1 MSIGFENNIDTWSG
15 AGSSSNEELGVLLKA
30 LEANPGVT
38 DSANLTDVGALMP
51 QSLDSTL
58 KLLTFQEKHLS
69 LWKAIPKGIAY
80 STVEEYNIQDGY
92 GSGSSWVGEMETPEE
107 RDPTASREFSQVKF
121 QRDMWKISDISG
133 IVRAVTNTEVWAKN
147 ASTLRLLRS
156 INTTLYSGD
165 SAIVGEQIDGFEK
178 AITGNGSS
186 DHIKDL
192 RGATPTENDFR
203 ELTELINSNYGDADG
218 AKLFCSPGG
227 MTTLDQVLFNSGS
240 GTQRYSQGVV
250 NSTGGISIGSSVSE
264 IRTRFGTIIPTNDI
278 FLAGEYESREVPKI
292 KVNKVI
298 VEGKTSVRSPDSP
311 TFTLAN
317 AGATTGSLWIATG
330 TRPASGAQTYEYRVA
345 AGNRFGLSQAAAA
358 KASPALAA
366 GEANT
371 VTITPGPNS
380 IFPATYFEIYSE
392 KADGDG
398 EFRFIE
404 RIAASSDPTTVY
416 TDLNAFI
423 PGTTRMFLLDL
434 SGTGEGQTFSYK
446 MLAPLHSVQYAR
458 IGAYKW
464 GTVAMYGT
472 AQHIAPLRYTMLK
485 NVDVGVESKS
495 SLLAI

>member
-1 MSIGFENNIDTWSG
+1 MSFENNTDTWSG
-15 AGSSSNEELGVLLKA
+15 AGTSRNEELSVLLKA

-38 DSANLTDVGALMP
+38 DSAGLTDVSALQP

-80 STVEEYNIQDGY
+80 STVEEYSVQDGY
-92 GSGSSWVGEMETPEE
+92 GSGSSFVGEMETPEE
-107 RDPTASREFSQVKF
+107 SDPSASREFSQVKF
-121 QRDMWKISDISG
+121 QRDMWKISDVAG
-133 IVRAVTNTEVWAKN
+133 VVRAITNTEVWAKQ
-147 ASTLRLLRS
+147 ASTLRLLRK
-156 INTTLYSGD
+156 INTTLYTGD
-165 SAIVGEQIDGFEK
+165 SSIIGEEIDGFEK
-178 AITGNGSS
+178 AITSNGSP
-186 DHIKDL
+186 DHVKDL
-192 RGATPTENDFR
+192 RGNAPSENDFR
-203 ELTELINSNYGDADG
+203 ELTELITSNYGDPEG

-240 GTQRYSQGVV
+240 GSQRYMQGVV
-250 NSTGGISIGSSVSE
+250 GQNGQISIGSSVSE
-264 IRTRFGTIIPTNDI
+264 IRTRFGTVIPTNDI
-278 FLAGEYESREVPKI
+278 FLANEYESRSVPKI
-292 KVNKVI
+292 KVNKVL

-311 TFTLAN
+311 SFALTN
-317 AGATTGSLWIATG
+317 AGATANSQWVATG
-330 TRPASGAQTYEYRVA
+330 TRPASGTETYGYRVA
-345 AGNRFGLSQAAAA
+345 AGNRFGLSKAAALKVA
-358 KASPALAA
+358 PTLVA
-366 GEANT
+366 GEAIA

-398 EFRFIE
+398 KLRFIE
-404 RIAASSDPTTVY
+404 RVAASVNPTTVY
-416 TDLNAFI
+416 NDLNAFI

-434 SGTGEGQTFSYK
+434 SGTGEAQTFSYK

-485 NVDVGVESKS
+485 NVDVGMESKS
-495 SLLAI
+495 PLLAI